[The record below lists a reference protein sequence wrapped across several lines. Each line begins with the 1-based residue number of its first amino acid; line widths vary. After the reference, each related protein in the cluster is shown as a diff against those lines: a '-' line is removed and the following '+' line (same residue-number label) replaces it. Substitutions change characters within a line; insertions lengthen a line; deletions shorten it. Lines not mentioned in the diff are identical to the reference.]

1 MKIDAY
7 DLKEAK
13 KTSIETDSEV
23 FGGKENKSL
32 LAQAVR
38 VYRARLRQGNA
49 NTKTRGEVAGSTR
62 KIYKQKG
69 TGRARHGSIKAPV
82 FIGGGTVHGPR
93 AHDFDLDLPTSMK
106 RAALLSALS
115 MKAGVVKVLKGVEG
129 FEGKTKDVFEGV
141 NSLVEGE
148 KKILCVIG
156 DANRANF
163 RKSAQN
169 IKRLVTVPA
178 QDLNALEVLSYAN
191 LIMED
196 AAIEILEKRLL
207 KAKKES
213 K

>member
-13 KTSIETDSEV
+13 KTSMETNSEV

-82 FIGGGTVHGPR
+82 FVGGGTVHGPI

-115 MKAGVVKVLKGVEG
+115 MKADVVKVLKGVEG

-148 KKILCVIG
+148 KKVLCVIG
-156 DANRANF
+156 ANRENF

-191 LIMED
+191 LILED

-207 KAKKES
+207 KVKKES